1 MHRLRRQVDV
11 DSHQRG
17 RLVLSRDKDA
27 ERQQEFQNEAHDRR
41 LPLPGLASA
50 RQTRAG
56 LGPRKGRATPGSQL
70 RIAPQVPRSG
80 LRRIQGAA
88 RAIAQLWS
96 WRSSAWPPPN
106 PAFDLRGGNAQTGRA
121 VFPHPAFINGLSRAS
136 NRSVAVSG
144 TYCTF
149 EGSLKIA
156 AASARQKSTSKP
168 DHSPLSSLIEK
179 PTRSRALRSQRREA
193 HPEPPEGRQD
203 DACSNRGGA
212 ADGGRMEAE
221 VRRVKFSVIRHGIRT
236 PFSG

>member
-96 WRSSAWPPPN
+96 WRSSAWPPPSGEKRSASRMKPGLLSKIAPTNRRMRPDCARN
-106 PAFDLRGGNAQTGRA
+106 PVFDLRGGNAQTGRA
-121 VFPHPAFINGLSRAS
+121 VFPHPAFMNGLSRAS

-156 AASARQKSTSKP
+156 AASGP
-168 DHSPLSSLIEK
+168 IFLS
-179 PTRSRALRSQRREA
+179 Q
-193 HPEPPEGRQD
+193 
-203 DACSNRGGA
+203 
-212 ADGGRMEAE
+212 
-221 VRRVKFSVIRHGIRT
+221 
-236 PFSG
+236 